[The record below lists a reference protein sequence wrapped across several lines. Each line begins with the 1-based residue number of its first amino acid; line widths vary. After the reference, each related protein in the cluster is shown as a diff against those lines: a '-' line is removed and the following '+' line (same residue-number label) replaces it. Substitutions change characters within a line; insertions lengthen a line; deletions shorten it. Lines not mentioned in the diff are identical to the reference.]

1 MTVLTRPCWVGEAT
15 LLGRREQPMKTFAMI
30 FVVLTLAAA
39 SILGLFLSWKFF
51 VLTHHFAADAIG
63 DAREMM
69 GDGPQPAYWR
79 SFISYL
85 VFYIPATFV
94 LLLSI
99 SFAAIAGLLFQRY
112 LLSRNI

>member
-1 MTVLTRPCWVGEAT
+1 MLFVKLSLAT
-15 LLGRREQPMKTFAMI
+15 
-30 FVVLTLAAA
+30 A

-51 VLTHHFAADAIG
+51 GLTHHFVTDAIG
-63 DAREMM
+63 DAREMI

-79 SFISYL
+79 SFLWYL

-99 SFAAIAGLLFQRY
+99 SIAAIAGLLFQRHP
-112 LLSRNI
+112 LFRIK